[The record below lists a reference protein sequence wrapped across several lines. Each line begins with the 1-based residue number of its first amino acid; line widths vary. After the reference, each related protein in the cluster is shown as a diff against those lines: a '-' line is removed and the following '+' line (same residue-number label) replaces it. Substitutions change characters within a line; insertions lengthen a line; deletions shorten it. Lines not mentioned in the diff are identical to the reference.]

1 MPENTIR
8 AIFYNSLNLNLINI
22 LNIHLIESIK
32 MSTNCYEEME
42 ARGFFYQLTD
52 EDAVKKLLNEG
63 TSTFYVGFDPT
74 ADSLHTGHLLPVMAA
89 RRLQQAGHKP
99 IILVGGATALI
110 GDPSG
115 KQDARPIL
123 SKEIVAHNAQALKD
137 QLSNFINFDEAVFVN
152 NSEWFSGMLYI
163 DMLRE
168 VGTHFSVNRMLSMD
182 SVKQRMETGI
192 TFLEFNYMILQAYD
206 FLHLNKEYGCNMQV
220 GGQDQWGNIVSGV
233 ELVRRISGKHVFGS
247 TFPLLTD
254 SNGNKFGKSAG
265 GAIWLDPKKTSIFDY
280 YQFWRNVDDTDVAKM
295 LYLFTSIPT
304 EEIIELNKLEAPA
317 INRAK
322 EILAYETTVL
332 AHGEEEAKKAYIAA
346 GTKFGFADQENKIFT
361 SSKIK
366 NIKKTDC
373 SENLPTYALKLN
385 DLEEGKWIVELFTDA
400 GLSKS
405 NGDARRLIK
414 GGGAYLNNN
423 RISDVNLTVTAKDFV
438 ENEAILKAGKK
449 NIRRL
454 IIK

>member
-1 MPENTIR
+1 
-8 AIFYNSLNLNLINI
+8 
-22 LNIHLIESIK
+22 
-32 MSTNCYEEME
+32 MSTNCYEDME

-52 EDAVKKLLNEG
+52 ETAVKKLLNEEK
-63 TSTFYVGFDPT
+63 STFYVGFDPT

-99 IILVGGATALI
+99 IILVGGATALV

-115 KQDARPIL
+115 KQEARPIL
-123 SKEIVAHNAQALKD
+123 SKEIVAQNAQALKD
-137 QLSNFINFDEAVFVN
+137 QLSNFIDFNEAIFVN
-152 NSEWFSGMLYI
+152 NADWFSGMLYI

-168 VGTHFSVNRMLSMD
+168 VGTHFSVNRMLSME

-233 ELVRRISGKHVFGS
+233 ELVRRISGKQVFGS

-254 SNGNKFGKSAG
+254 SNGKKFGKSAG
-265 GAIWLDPKKTSIFDY
+265 GAIWLDPSKTSIFDY
-280 YQFWRNVDDTDVAKM
+280 YQFWRNVDDAEVGK
-295 LYLFTSIPT
+295 LLFLFTSIPT
-304 EEIIELNKLEAPA
+304 EEVIELNKLEAPA

-322 EILAYETTVL
+322 EILAYEATVL

-346 GTKFGFADQENKIFT
+346 GTKFGFADAENRIIT

-366 NIKKTDC
+366 EIKKADC
-373 SENLPTYALKLN
+373 SENLPTYTVTLDELK
-385 DLEEGKWIVELFTDA
+385 DGKWIVALFTEA

-405 NGDARRLIK
+405 NGDSRRLIK

-423 RISDVNLTVTAKDFV
+423 RITDANLNVTLNDFV
-438 ENEAILKAGKK
+438 NNEAILKAGKK

>member
-1 MPENTIR
+1 
-8 AIFYNSLNLNLINI
+8 
-22 LNIHLIESIK
+22 
-32 MSTNCYEEME
+32 MSTNCYEDME

-52 EDAVKKLLNEG
+52 ENAVKKLLNEEK
-63 TSTFYVGFDPT
+63 STFYVGFDPT

-99 IILVGGATALI
+99 IILVGGATALV

-115 KQDARPIL
+115 KQEARPIL
-123 SKEIVAHNAQALKD
+123 SKEIVAQNAQALKD
-137 QLSNFINFDEAVFVN
+137 QLSNFINFDEAIFVN
-152 NSEWFSGMLYI
+152 NADWFSSMLYI

-168 VGTHFSVNRMLSMD
+168 VGTHFSVNRMLSME

-206 FLHLNKEYGCNMQV
+206 FLHLNKEYDCNMQV

-233 ELVRRISGKHVFGS
+233 ELVRRIRSKQVFGS

-254 SNGNKFGKSAG
+254 SNGKKFGKSAG
-265 GAIWLDPKKTSIFDY
+265 GAIWLDPSKTSIFDY
-280 YQFWRNVDDTDVAKM
+280 YQFWRNVDDAEVGK
-295 LYLFTSIPT
+295 LLFLFTSIPT

-322 EILAYETTVL
+322 EILAYEATVL

-346 GTKFGFADQENKIFT
+346 GTKFGFADEENKIFT
-361 SSKIK
+361 SSRIK
-366 NIKKTDC
+366 EIKKTDC
-373 SENLPTYALKLN
+373 SDNLPTYTLCLDELK
-385 DLEEGKWIVELFTDA
+385 EGKWIVALFTEA

-423 RISDVNLTVTAKDFV
+423 RITDANLNITSDDFV
-438 ENEAILKAGKK
+438 NNEAILKAGKK

-454 IIK
+454 VIK